1 MLLIFGVDFFFIL
14 FFLLIINYII
24 NNYPWSEEEV
34 EVFVQENLVLRV
46 SSAEVLEKGVSQG
59 HDLVHL
65 LVILQQDRQTD
76 SRWGGGLDEKNGR
89 LRMSLAAANLLV
101 GDLQQVQHHSVG
113 THVLQQPLLLQAAL
127 LTGIAQLAEPKQDL
141 NITHKL

>member
-1 MLLIFGVDFFFIL
+1 MLIIFAVDFFLI

-34 EVFVQENLVLRV
+34 EMFVQENLVLRV
-46 SSAEVLEKGVSQG
+46 SSAEVLEEGVSQG

-76 SRWGGGLDEKNGR
+76 R
-89 LRMSLAAANLLV
+89 
-101 GDLQQVQHHSVG
+101 
-113 THVLQQPLLLQAAL
+113 QPL
-127 LTGIAQLAEPKQDL
+127 GRRFR
-141 NITHKL
+141 

>member
-1 MLLIFGVDFFFIL
+1 MLLIFAVDFYLIL

-76 SRWGGGLDEKNGR
+76 SRWE
-89 LRMSLAAANLLV
+89 AV
-101 GDLQQVQHHSVG
+101 
-113 THVLQQPLLLQAAL
+113 
-127 LTGIAQLAEPKQDL
+127 
-141 NITHKL
+141 